1 MITKEEIIKI
11 AKLSKLHVS
20 ENDLESYSKQI
31 SKILDYMSQ
40 LNEVDTENINEFSNK
55 LFDNNQDL
63 REDVV
68 EPSLDRD
75 KVLKNSPESDGVYV
89 KVPKVISEEN

>member
-20 ENDLESYSKQI
+20 ENDLESYSEQI

-40 LNEVDTENINEFSNK
+40 LNEVDTENVDEFSNK

-89 KVPKVISEEN
+89 KVPIVISEEN

>member
-20 ENDLESYSKQI
+20 ENDLEPYSKQI
-31 SKILDYMSQ
+31 SNILDYMSQ
-40 LNEVDTENINEFSNK
+40 LNEVDTENIDEFSNK
-55 LFDNNQDL
+55 LFDNNQNL
-63 REDVV
+63 RNDVV

>member
-20 ENDLESYSKQI
+20 ENDLETYSKQI
-31 SKILDYMSQ
+31 SNILDYMSQ
-40 LNEVDTENINEFSNK
+40 LNEVDTENIDEFSNK
-55 LFDNNQDL
+55 LFDNNQNL
-63 REDVV
+63 RNDVV

>member
-20 ENDLESYSKQI
+20 ENDLEPYSKQI
-31 SKILDYMSQ
+31 SNILSYMSQ
-40 LNEVDTENINEFSNK
+40 LNELDTENIDEFSNK
-55 LFDNNQDL
+55 LFDNNQNL
-63 REDVV
+63 RNDVV

>member
-11 AKLSKLHVS
+11 AKLSKLHVKES
-20 ENDLESYSKQI
+20 DLESYSKQI

-40 LNEVDTENINEFSNK
+40 LNEVDTKNVDEFSNK
-55 LFDNNQDL
+55 LFNNKQNL
-63 REDVV
+63 REDII

-75 KVLKNSPESDGVYV
+75 KILKNSPESDGVYI
-89 KVPKVISEEN
+89 KVPKVISEED

>member
-40 LNEVDTENINEFSNK
+40 LNEVDTENIDEFSNK

>member
-20 ENDLESYSKQI
+20 ENDLETYSKQI
-31 SKILDYMSQ
+31 SNILDYMSQ
-40 LNEVDTENINEFSNK
+40 LNEVDTENIDEFSNK
-55 LFDNNQDL
+55 LFDNNQNL
-63 REDVV
+63 RNDVV

-75 KVLKNSPESDGVYV
+75 KVLKNSPDSDGVYV

>member
-20 ENDLESYSKQI
+20 ENDLEPYSKQI
-31 SKILDYMSQ
+31 SNILDYMSQ
-40 LNEVDTENINEFSNK
+40 LNEVDTENIDEFSNK
-55 LFDNNQDL
+55 LFDSNQNL
-63 REDVV
+63 RNDVV

>member
-11 AKLSKLHVS
+11 AKLSKLNVS

-40 LNEVDTENINEFSNK
+40 LNKVDTENIDEFSNK

>member
-11 AKLSKLHVS
+11 AKLSKLHVEES
-20 ENDLESYSKQI
+20 DLESYSKQI

-40 LNEVDTENINEFSNK
+40 LNEVDTKNVDEFSNK
-55 LFDNNQDL
+55 LFNNKQNL
-63 REDVV
+63 REDII

-75 KVLKNSPESDGVYV
+75 KILKNSPESDGVYI
-89 KVPKVISEEN
+89 KVPKVISEED

>member
-11 AKLSKLHVS
+11 AKLSKLDVS

-40 LNEVDTENINEFSNK
+40 LNKVYTENIDEFSNK
-55 LFDNNQDL
+55 LFDNNPDL

>member
-20 ENDLESYSKQI
+20 ENDLESYSEQI

-40 LNEVDTENINEFSNK
+40 LNEVDTENIDEFSNK
-55 LFDNNQDL
+55 LFDNNQEL
-63 REDVV
+63 RNDVV

-75 KVLKNSPESDGVYV
+75 RVLKNSPESDGVYV

>member
-20 ENDLESYSKQI
+20 ENDLESYSEQI

-40 LNEVDTENINEFSNK
+40 LNEVDTENIDEFSNK
-55 LFDNNQDL
+55 LFDNNQEL

-75 KVLKNSPESDGVYV
+75 RVLKNSPDSDGVYV

>member
-20 ENDLESYSKQI
+20 ENDLETYSKQI
-31 SKILDYMSQ
+31 SNILDYMSQ
-40 LNEVDTENINEFSNK
+40 LNEVDTENIDEFSNK

>member
-40 LNEVDTENINEFSNK
+40 LNEVDTENVDEFSNK